1 MGLIYPTLGKG
12 RIGDANMAWY
22 KTHVLNPYT
31 KAMENLSAARLNL
44 MNDFKQLKKSLDVPK
59 DLRKKTDS
67 GFTNEQAVRVYLY
80 DQMGYEVP
88 GISKRDLSELKSIV
102 QENSKL
108 QMFAEQLMSI
118 TKGDGYPPPSGNWLE
133 KG

>member
-1 MGLIYPTLGKG
+1 
-12 RIGDANMAWY
+12 
-22 KTHVLNPYT
+22 
-31 KAMENLSAARLNL
+31 MESLSAARLNL

-59 DLRKKTDS
+59 DLRKKTES

-108 QMFAEQLMSI
+108 QMFAEQILSI
-118 TKGDGYPPPSGNWLE
+118 TKGDGYPPPGANWLVGTITTDLIDLINTE
-133 KG
+133 KRSKYLAEWKENVDR